1 MKSSCAMTGMWNTG
15 KNWRNDDKMS
25 QKLYIRVDANA
36 KVAMGHLMRCLT
48 IADACK
54 EQNMELEFIMA
65 EDTCQ
70 DLVEQRGYR
79 TWILNTDYTRMEEE
93 LPQLTACFQHTP
105 ETESHALLVDSYQ
118 VSATYLETLS
128 KLLPVIVMDDMGE
141 QPWPVQAVVNY
152 NHYAIHLP
160 YTELYRKQNTR
171 LFLGSAYTPLRPMFA
186 EAAKDYE
193 VRPRVKDILISTGG
207 GDPLRIADKLVHALV
222 MDSAF
227 PSDMTL
233 HVLCGPFS
241 KSYEPLTKYAEI
253 VGEDKLQLHA
263 NVTDMAGLISSCDL
277 AVSATGST
285 IYEICAIGV
294 PAVSFYF
301 AENQRQGAEEL
312 DRIGAIPCAGGIL
325 YKSETSGAEKSVLH
339 AIVDQLKT
347 YSRDFR
353 LRQGASAYM
362 RGIVD
367 GRGAGRLAEEFARLL
382 Q

>member
-1 MKSSCAMTGMWNTG
+1 M
-15 KNWRNDDKMS
+15 
-25 QKLYIRVDANA
+25 
-36 KVAMGHLMRCLT
+36 
-48 IADACK
+48 
-54 EQNMELEFIMA
+54 
-65 EDTCQ
+65 
-70 DLVEQRGYR
+70 
-79 TWILNTDYTRMEEE
+79 IL
-93 LPQLTACFQHTP
+93 
-105 ETESHALLVDSYQ
+105 S
-118 VSATYLETLS
+118 
-128 KLLPVIVMDDMGE
+128 
-141 QPWPVQAVVNY
+141 
-152 NHYAIHLP
+152 
-160 YTELYRKQNTR
+160 
-171 LFLGSAYTPLRPMFA
+171 
-186 EAAKDYE
+186 E